1 MSHALNAKS
10 VATQWSDQMTDTVE
24 SILMAA
30 GSMIAERD
38 RELAERAVEIEA
50 LRTNCKRMR
59 LERDEAIAALK
70 K

>member
-1 MSHALNAKS
+1 MN
-10 VATQWSDQMTDTVE
+10 DTVE

-38 RELAERAVEIEA
+38 RELAERVVEIES
-50 LRTNCKRMR
+50 LRTSCRRMR
-59 LERDEAIAALK
+59 LERDEAIAARK

>member
-1 MSHALNAKS
+1 
-10 VATQWSDQMTDTVE
+10 MTDTVE

>member
-1 MSHALNAKS
+1 MGR
-10 VATQWSDQMTDTVE
+10 QMNDTVE

-38 RELAERAVEIEA
+38 RELAERVVEIES
-50 LRTNCKRMR
+50 LRTSCRRMR
-59 LERDEAIAALK
+59 LERDEAIAARK

>member
-1 MSHALNAKS
+1 
-10 VATQWSDQMTDTVE
+10 MTDTVE

-38 RELAERAVEIEA
+38 RELAQRAIEIEA
-50 LRTNCKRMR
+50 LRTSCKRMR